1 MMRLKTT
8 CCILV
13 GVAMLATVARGA
25 EGEIGPKNQIDIFVS
40 AKEGYKT
47 FRIPAIIV
55 SKKGT
60 VLAFCEGR
68 VGGRGDSGNID
79 MVLKRSFDGGKTFGP
94 LQVVWDKE
102 KDTCGNCCP
111 VVDQRTGTIHLLMTW
126 NRGDDHERAIIAGKS
141 KDARRPFICSS
152 TDDGETWSKPADLSA
167 TCRNEDWG
175 WYATGPGVAI
185 QVQRGKYKGRLVCP
199 ANHSNKKYKDHAYAS
214 HVIYSDDGG
223 KSWKKSEAI
232 RPGCNEAQVVE
243 LADGTLMMNMRAYK
257 PHGHRAISTSKDG
270 GATWSKVTFQKDL
283 PEPTCQASILRYTT
297 VADGGRNRLLFSN
310 PPQTRGRHGITVKLS
325 YDEGKTWGVSRMIYK
340 GSSAYSCLT
349 KLPDKS
355 IGLLYERDGSGKI
368 TLAKFTLNWLTGGK
382 DKMTA
387 KKSPNAS
394 SIQTASLTTRSTKT
408 IYSEKD
414 VPKYVLPDP
423 LVTLGG
429 KKVTNAKDW
438 PARRKEILELFSRE
452 MYGRSPGRPKGM
464 TFKVFESDDNAL
476 GGKARRKQVTVNFTG
491 KSGGLSMDILI
502 YLPKGA
508 TGATPTF
515 VGLNFQG
522 NHSINADPAIR
533 LSTRWMRPR
542 SKTVVKNRATE
553 KARGVAASRWGVEE
567 ILARGYGL
575 ATVYYGDIDPDHHD
589 KFSNG
594 VHGLLDKHSGSRP
607 ADAWG
612 SVAAWAWGLS
622 RAMDYFE
629 TDKDIDHKRVAVIGH
644 SRLGKTSL
652 WAGAQ
657 DQRFAIVISNN
668 SGCGGA
674 ALSKRCF
681 GETVGRIN
689 RSFPHWFC
697 DNFKKYNDKEETLP
711 LDQHMLLALVAPRPV
726 YVASAKE
733 DRWADPKGEFLA
745 AKGAGPVYKL
755 LGKTPLP
762 CKEMPSLDKS
772 AQGDV
777 GYHIRSGGHD
787 VKEFDWK
794 SYLDFADKHMKTART
809 AKTSHPTRYMFKSV
823 DKLSDKEGMPDPF

>member
-1 MMRLKTT
+1 MMHLKTM
-8 CCILV
+8 CCILAA
-13 GVAMLATVARGA
+13 VAMLATASYGA
-25 EGEIGPKNQIDIFVS
+25 EPKVGPENQLDVFVS
-40 AKEGYKT
+40 GKEGYKT
-47 FRIPAIIV
+47 FRIPAIV
-55 SKKGT
+55 VTKKGA

-79 MVLKRSFDGGKTFGP
+79 MVLKRSTDGGKTFGP
-94 LQVVWDKE
+94 LQVIWDKD

-111 VVDQRTGTIHLLMTW
+111 VVDQKTGTIHLLMTW
-126 NRGDDHERAIIAGKS
+126 NRGDDHEGAIINGKS
-141 KDARRPFICSS
+141 KDARRPYICSS
-152 TDDGETWSKPADLSA
+152 TDDGKTWSKPTDLSA
-167 TCRNEDWG
+167 TCRDDDWG

-185 QVQRGKYKGRLVCP
+185 QVTQGKYKGRLVCP

-257 PHGHRAISTSKDG
+257 PRGARAISTSSDG

-310 PPQTRGRHGITVKLS
+310 PPQSRGRHGITVKLS
-325 YDEGKTWGVSRMIYK
+325 YDEAKSWGVSRMIYK

-349 KLPDKS
+349 KLPNKS

-368 TLAKFTLNWLTGGK
+368 TLASFTLDWLTGGK
-382 DKMTA
+382 DKMAA
-387 KKSPNAS
+387 KKSPEAS
-394 SIQTASLTTRSTKT
+394 SMQTASLTTQSTKT
-408 IYSEKD
+408 IYSEKE

-423 LVTLGG
+423 LVTLDG
-429 KKVTNAKDW
+429 KKVTDAKDW
-438 PARRKEILELFSRE
+438 PARRKEILELFRRE

-491 KSGGLSMDILI
+491 KPGGLSMDILI
-502 YLPKGA
+502 YLPENAKGPV
-508 TGATPTF
+508 PTF
-515 VGLNFQG
+515 VGMNFQG

-533 LSTRWMRPR
+533 LSTRWMRQR
-542 SKTVVKNRATE
+542 GNSVVKNRATE
-553 KARGVAASRWGVEE
+553 KARGVASSRWPVEK
-567 ILARGYGL
+567 IVARGYGV
-575 ATVYYGDIDPDHHD
+575 ATIYYGDVDPDKYD
-589 KFSNG
+589 KFKDG
-594 VHGLLDKHSGSRP
+594 VHGLLDKHKGDRP
-607 ADAWG
+607 KDAWG

-622 RAMDYFE
+622 RALDYFE
-629 TDKDIDHKRVAVIGH
+629 TDKEIDHKRTIVMGH

-657 DQRFAIVISNN
+657 DQRFAMVISND

-697 DNFKKYNDKEETLP
+697 ENFKKYNNNEGALP
-711 LDQHMLLALVAPRPV
+711 LDQHMLLALAAPRPV
-726 YVASAKE
+726 YVASAKD
-733 DRWADPKGEFLA
+733 DRWADPRGEFLA

-755 LGKTPLP
+755 LGKNPLP
-762 CKEMPSLDKS
+762 CEKMPPLDKS
-772 AQGDV
+772 VQGHV
-777 GYHIRSGGHD
+777 GYHIRTGRHD

-794 SYLDFADKHMKTART
+794 SYMDFADKHLKQAPVKIRT
-809 AKTSHPTRYMFKSV
+809 YTFKSV